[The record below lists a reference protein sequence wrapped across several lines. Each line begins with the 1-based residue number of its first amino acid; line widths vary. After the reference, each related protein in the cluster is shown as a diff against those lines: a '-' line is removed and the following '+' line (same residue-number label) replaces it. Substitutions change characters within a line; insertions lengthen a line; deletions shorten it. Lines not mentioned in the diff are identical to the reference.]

1 MAFMTGHPDANE
13 VAPPPRRGIRVMA
26 EKVKDPKVSP
36 ADTGFNGCAEIQGT
50 GRRLRTADF
59 YETILAMASRDL
71 RQPLRLIISSQELLA
86 SSRTQRTRKRNWPNS
101 WIFRST
107 RCSGEDV
114 AQKALCTW
122 TRAPE

>member
-1 MAFMTGHPDANE
+1 MAFMAGKPAGQGGA
-13 VAPPPRRGIRVMA
+13 APPPRGIRVTA

-36 ADTGFNGCAEIQGT
+36 ADTGFNGCTEIQGT

-86 SSRTQRTRKRNWPNS
+86 RRLTHLERSERASAIGRTVGSP
-101 WIFRST
+101 
-107 RCSGEDV
+107 G
-114 AQKALCTW
+114 
-122 TRAPE
+122 

>member
-1 MAFMTGHPDANE
+1 MFNGVYGGTPDANE

-36 ADTGFNGCAEIQGT
+36 ADTGFNGCTEIQGT
-50 GRRLRTADF
+50 GRRLRTADV

-86 SSRTQRTRKRNWPNS
+86 RRLTHLERSERASAIGRTVGSSGRR
-101 WIFRST
+101 
-107 RCSGEDV
+107 G
-114 AQKALCTW
+114 ALVKM
-122 TRAPE
+122 